1 MATKQDEEGRRQP
14 DAPISRRTFIEG
26 VVAASAATGAVAA
39 TARSAAG
46 SAPAPTTDAGDGA
59 RLAGVAGDA
68 APFEVLTPEQG
79 RLLTAV
85 LDRIIPADG
94 VMPAAGDAGV
104 AGYVD
109 RVLQDAPH
117 LRRPVVDLLDELRGC
132 GFACLPGPERD
143 ERLRRLAADRPEP
156 FDVLLHAAYAG
167 YYSNPRV
174 LTAAG
179 WLPAGSAPPEPFDPT
194 LLDAVRRRG
203 PIYRNV

>member
-1 MATKQDEEGRRQP
+1 MATKQDEAGRRGP

-26 VVAASAATGAVAA
+26 VVAASTVAGAVAA
-39 TARSAAG
+39 TAGSAAG
-46 SAPAPTTDAGDGA
+46 SAPAPTADAGDGA
-59 RLAGVAGDA
+59 QVAGDA

-85 LDRIIPADG
+85 LDRVVPADG
-94 VMPAAGDAGV
+94 VMPAAGEAGI

-117 LRRPVVDLLDELRGC
+117 LRRPVVGLLDELRGC
-132 GFACLPGPERD
+132 GFACLPGPGQD
-143 ERLRRLAADRPEP
+143 ERLRRLAADRPAS
-156 FDVLLHAAYAG
+156 FDILLHAAYAG